1 MKCLDRGR
9 NSTSRIA
16 LQSNLAEGS
25 VQNLGILFIPKLQTS
40 LISGGTAS
48 AIWTVITNH
57 IVPVANTGIEE
68 GTPIT
73 KTGKLA

>member
-9 NSTSRIA
+9 NSTSRVD
-16 LQSNLAEGS
+16 LRSDRAEGS
-25 VQNLGILFIPKLQTS
+25 VQNLVIVFIPKLQTS
-40 LISGGTAS
+40 LISGGAAS

-57 IVPVANTGIEE
+57 ILPVANTGIEE